1 VKPNFPVLD
10 INDWASEFYDHTIAE
25 LEQLSVKAMPKNPP
39 GNPGL
44 IIWPESPAP
53 FFVADPRLRH
63 WLVAIAQ
70 DTNSYLIIGSLGAT
84 ENPPA
89 GQQPQLLNSALVVD
103 PQGNFMGRYDKI
115 HLVPFGEY
123 VPFQN
128 LLFFASKLTRDVG
141 DFGRG
146 TERRVFDLH
155 GTKTGVFICYE
166 SIFPDEVRE
175 FAANGSQ
182 VFVNISNDGWYGESS
197 APFQQLDMNRMR
209 AIENHRWIL
218 LSTNS
223 GTTASIDPYGRVV
236 KKAPRNIRT
245 AIVVPFAPM
254 IESTFYSRN
263 GDVFAWICVVISLL
277 AVFFRFRIAARTMI
291 EAPTT

>member
-1 VKPNFPVLD
+1 
-10 INDWASEFYDHTIAE
+10 
-25 LEQLSVKAMPKNPP
+25 
-39 GNPGL
+39 
-44 IIWPESPAP
+44 
-53 FFVADPRLRH
+53 
-63 WLVAIAQ
+63 
-70 DTNSYLIIGSLGAT
+70 
-84 ENPPA
+84 
-89 GQQPQLLNSALVVD
+89 
-103 PQGNFMGRYDKI
+103 MGRYDKI

-128 LLFFASKLTRDVG
+128 LLFFASKLTRDIG

-155 GTKTGVFICYE
+155 GTKTGAFICYE

-197 APFQQLDMNRMR
+197 APFQHLDMTRMR

-236 KKAPRNIRT
+236 KKAQRNVRT

-277 AVFFRFRIAARTMI
+277 AIFFRFRIAAGTMI